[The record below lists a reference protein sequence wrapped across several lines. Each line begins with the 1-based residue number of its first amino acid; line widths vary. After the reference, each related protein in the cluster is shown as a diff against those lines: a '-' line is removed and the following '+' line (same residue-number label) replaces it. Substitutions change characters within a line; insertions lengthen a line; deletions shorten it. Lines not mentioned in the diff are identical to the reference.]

1 MNHGPWKGLPSAN
14 LLSSTTPTAR
24 TDHTFPYNR
33 LGRVVK
39 AIMRQQLGR
48 PGTIKRTNCRSQA
61 SPSLLLSP
69 HHVRA
74 RRPTVN
80 VRMPLRRHG
89 RCHRFP

>member
-48 PGTIKRTNCRSQA
+48 PEQKTYQLPCASLPVTAAEPPPCTSATAHGNRTHA
-61 SPSLLLSP
+61 S
-69 HHVRA
+69 
-74 RRPTVN
+74 T
-80 VRMPLRRHG
+80 
-89 RCHRFP
+89 